1 MTRLRA
7 SATLS
12 WAPPGRP
19 GPLHNSAAPG
29 PEVEE
34 CGREEA
40 EQDTALSP
48 AAASPQARRLAE
60 AAARPLGSP
69 DWSWEEKTKEPK
81 SHGSGD
87 SSCSGS
93 GGFAPGR
100 ELSSGHDRHQL
111 DRTQRQATVQAPLET
126 LLGPCFEPAR
136 KPPHHSAPH
145 PYLCHSS
152 LSNPSL
158 CLPSDWATFRTRFCY
173 REAML

>member
-1 MTRLRA
+1 MEPGPGADQAEGLGCP
-7 SATLS
+7 S

-19 GPLHNSAAPG
+19 GPLHSTTVQPQ
-29 PEVEE
+29 
-34 CGREEA
+34 GRRLR
-40 EQDTALSP
+40 TADERKQSRTQPFSRRRLS
-48 AAASPQARRLAE
+48 QARRLAE

-87 SSCSGS
+87 LSCSGS

-126 LLGPCFEPAR
+126 LFGTVL
-136 KPPHHSAPH
+136 
-145 PYLCHSS
+145 
-152 LSNPSL
+152 
-158 CLPSDWATFRTRFCY
+158 
-173 REAML
+173 